1 MIWKYADREWKN
13 LKMSIFF
20 GYDTNSEA
28 YCTST
33 LIYFHDSA
41 GKQNVTRATQA
52 INPEIWPQ
60 EPHSIALLGRL

>member
-13 LKMSIFF
+13 LKKSIFF

-33 LIYFHDSA
+33 LIYFHDSTE
-41 GKQNVTRATQA
+41 KQNVTRATQA
-52 INPEIWPQ
+52 INPEIWSQ